1 MHHATADEDGATAE
15 AAIGEVLDAQARAR
29 ADLHAARAE
38 AAARIARAREDA
50 RRIAA
55 RAGER
60 LQRALAR
67 HEGALREAVAGIDA
81 ALPPDADATVDP
93 RALEDAVRAVAADLA
108 GSAA

>member
-1 MHHATADEDGATAE
+1 MQHATADEEGAAAE

-29 ADLHAARAE
+29 TDLDTARAE
-38 AAARIARAREDA
+38 AAARIVQAREDA

-60 LQRALAR
+60 LQRALTR
-67 HEGALREAVAGIDA
+67 HESALREAITRIDA
-81 ALPPDADATVDP
+81 TLTPDAAATVDP
-93 RALEDAVRAVAADLA
+93 RALADAVRAVAADLA